1 MSGSSMSTQDRS
13 ILAEALAMLLRERSY
28 AHRLAIEIAA
38 ARGEQGPD
46 ISEYGV
52 VDILRLSREFAQDG
66 PNRPEH
72 PYVQRLLQ
80 PKCAGSPSRRTTVA
94 TSEN

>member
-1 MSGSSMSTQDRS
+1 MSGSSMSTQDRT
-13 ILAEALAMLLRERSY
+13 ILAEALAVLLRERSY

-52 VDILRLSREFAQDG
+52 VDILRLSREFAPDDL
-66 PNRPEH
+66 NKPEH
-72 PYVQRLLQ
+72 LYVQKLLQ
-80 PKCAGSPSRRTTVA
+80 PTCAGSPARRRNVA
-94 TSEN
+94 TSGN

>member
-1 MSGSSMSTQDRS
+1 MSGSSMSAQDRT
-13 ILAEALAMLLRERSY
+13 ILAEALAVLLRERSY

-52 VDILRLSREFAQDG
+52 VDILRLSREFAPDG
-66 PNRPEH
+66 LRRPEH
-72 PYVQRLLQ
+72 LYVQTLLQ
-80 PKCAGSPSRRTTVA
+80 PTRAGPRSRPRDVA
-94 TSEN
+94 NSGN